1 MKVPLDHSLLLLIP
15 LPLREPVSN
24 DDDDDDDDDM
34 IINTH
39 IMAHEQTGHYSPGE
53 AGQKISPS
61 GFDHA
66 ISS

>member
-1 MKVPLDHSLLLLIP
+1 MKVPLDHSLLLIP
-15 LPLREPVSN
+15 LPLRERVSN
-24 DDDDDDDDDM
+24 DDDDDDDM

-39 IMAHEQTGHYSPGE
+39 IMAHGQTGHYSPGE

-66 ISS
+66 IGS

>member
-24 DDDDDDDDDM
+24 DDDDDDDM

-66 ISS
+66 IGS